1 MTERSQTIVSYEEWE
16 AAITS
21 HREEEKR
28 LMHAKDR
35 LAEKRRGL
43 PRLRVTEDYLFRSN
57 TSELNLTA
65 LFDGRRQLIVY
76 HHMLKPADPAPCS
89 GCSMFA
95 DSLPNLAHLHARE
108 TSLAMVS
115 EAPIAEISAFQ
126 NRMGWDIPWVESLGE
141 FNADMGI
148 RGGFGVNVFLRK
160 GDGIYRTY
168 ATSGRG
174 VEDLG
179 SVWGLLDVTAF
190 GRQESWQVAPEGTP
204 QSAPYVWWRLHDEYQ
219 RAAEDRL

>member
-1 MTERSQTIVSYEEWE
+1 MTERSQTIVSYEDWE
-16 AAITS
+16 AAIAS

-28 LMHAKDR
+28 LTRAKDR
-35 LAEKRRGL
+35 LAEQRRGL

-57 TSELNLTA
+57 TGELNLTA
-65 LFDGRRQLIVY
+65 LFDGRQQLIVY

-108 TSLAMVS
+108 TSLVMVS
-115 EAPIAEISAFQ
+115 DAPIAEISAFQ
-126 NRMGWDIPWVESLGE
+126 NRMGWDIPWVESLGK

-160 GDGIYRTY
+160 DDGIYRTY

-219 RAAEDRL
+219 RATEDGL